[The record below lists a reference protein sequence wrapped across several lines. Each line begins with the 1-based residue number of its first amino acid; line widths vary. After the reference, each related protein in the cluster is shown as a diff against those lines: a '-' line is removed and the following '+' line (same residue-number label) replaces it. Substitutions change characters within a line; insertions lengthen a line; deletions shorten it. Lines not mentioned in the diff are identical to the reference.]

1 MTIAP
6 RALHLSSRSAIAA
19 MVLLAVSAVS
29 GCESSADTST
39 KPAVPFAAQLAP
51 ISAQIAARDGSLFP
65 LAADDHELGAV
76 CVVEPFGIKPA
87 KPAKVSDVTTV
98 YGWALCAEKV
108 VGGGEGGE
116 NLIAPAVFDM
126 SNEDVTLPRDG
137 EDTYG
142 SDLKR
147 LFPGSLRAY
156 AEASPTDLPALQS
169 QLDALLAL

>member
-6 RALHLSSRSAIAA
+6 LSAIAA
-19 MVLLAVSAVS
+19 LVLLTVSAVS
-29 GCESSADTST
+29 GCESSAADTSK
-39 KPAVPFAAQLAP
+39 KPAVPFAAQLGPA
-51 ISAQIAARDGSLFP
+51 SARIVARDGTLFP
-65 LAADDHELGAV
+65 LATADHELGAV

-87 KPAKVSDVTTV
+87 KPAQVSDVTTV

-108 VGGGEGGE
+108 AGGGEGGE
-116 NLIAPAVFDM
+116 NLIAPAVFDLTHGR
-126 SNEDVTLPRDG
+126 VTLPRDG

-156 AEASPTDLPALQS
+156 AEASPIDLTALQS
-169 QLDALLAL
+169 QLDALLAH